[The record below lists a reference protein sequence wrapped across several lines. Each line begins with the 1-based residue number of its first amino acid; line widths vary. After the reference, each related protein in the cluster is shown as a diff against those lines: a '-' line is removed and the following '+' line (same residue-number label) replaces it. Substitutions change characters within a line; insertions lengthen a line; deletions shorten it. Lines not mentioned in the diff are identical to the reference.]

1 MGLIPESKIAEIR
14 DRTDIVAII
23 GEHVPL
29 RRAGVN
35 HLGLCPF
42 HQEKSPSFNV
52 SASKQFFYCFGCQKS
67 GDVFRFLM
75 ELEGRTFVD
84 VARDLARRAG
94 VDIPEEAAEA
104 SPQRRAQRLQQESE
118 RARLLKLCELAAR
131 FYEAQ
136 LAEHERARHYIES
149 RGISTEI
156 RARFRLGY
164 APPAWDALIR
174 VMAQRG
180 VPHELAESA
189 GLVLRK
195 EGVAALPVGAP
206 ATAQTHYDRF
216 RDRVMFPLLVPI
228 IGPAARAAG
237 APVVGDV
244 IAFGGRVLPEAHPEA
259 GAAKSEGAK
268 YINSPETPLYKKGDN
283 LYGLHAARE
292 PIRQR
297 RQVILVEGNFD
308 VLALHQH
315 GFENTV
321 APMGTAL
328 TEAQIQKL
336 SRLLAP
342 DGHVVLML
350 DGDKAGRS
358 ATMKDIA
365 LFMFSQ
371 ANLSD
376 VALLS
381 QRDVDVRVARL
392 PDGEDP
398 DTFAQRDRE
407 ALARCVRAAKPAL
420 DYVLD
425 EAIAQAEH
433 DSVAGKAKVLA
444 KVAPLLKSLRNQ
456 TVQELHV
463 DRLASSLG
471 ISTDLVWRHLQGV
484 QIPSMATIT
493 NAPTR
498 SPAAVAPRAPAHPG
512 TGGSAP
518 QQSGRPPPDRPPQ
531 LDRRPPSDR
540 QAPPLARQSSSPDRR
555 APSFDR
561 QAPPSDR
568 QAPSLD
574 RQAPPP
580 DRQAPPPDR
589 QAPPFDRQPS
599 FGRQPPSLDRQASPP
614 DWQAPSLDRPPPTER
629 RPSPPGSLP
638 ARSPGFTAP
647 PVSPGRPALRGS
659 AVRPGDTVVRELLAM
674 CGDHPRLIPL
684 LTEEVLQSID
694 NPALSDL
701 LRDARDLATAGS
713 TPDGTPE
720 APEGTLV
727 SVDKL
732 IGLAPPEVRSLVAT
746 AALSGKF
753 IHTENPEAELYR
765 ICRDLRAHAIQR
777 EVIDLQ
783 KVLIRINK
791 AGQEPSRQQLLER
804 IQELTLLR
812 SQLLS
817 NSLVGSLVGS
827 PSPQDSHTGQPGP
840 GAGGHSALT
849 TEGDTP
855 R

>member
-14 DRTDIVAII
+14 DRTDIVAVV

-75 ELEGRTFVD
+75 ELEGRSFVD

-94 VDIPEEAAEA
+94 VDIPEDAAEV
-104 SPQRRAQRLQQESE
+104 SPQRRAQRLQAESD
-118 RARLLKLCELAAR
+118 RARLLKLCDLAAR

-136 LAEHERARHYIES
+136 LEKSERAQRYVES
-149 RGISTEI
+149 RGIGPQI
-156 RARFRLGY
+156 RARFRIGY
-164 APPAWDALIR
+164 APAAWDALIR
-174 VMAQRG
+174 VMGQRG

-189 GLVLRK
+189 GLILRR
-195 EGVAALPVGAP
+195 EGVAPLPSGAP
-206 ATAQTHYDRF
+206 ATANSHYDRF

-228 IGPAARAAG
+228 VGAAAKTAG
-237 APVVGDV
+237 AAAGDV
-244 IAFGGRVLPEAHPEA
+244 IAFGGRVLPAEPGA
-259 GAAKSEGAK
+259 GEAAKPEGAK

-292 PIRQR
+292 PIRQL
-297 RQVILVEGNFD
+297 RQAVVVEGNFD
-308 VLALHQH
+308 VLSLHQH
-315 GFENTV
+315 GFGNTI

-336 SRLLAP
+336 SRLLQP

-350 DGDKAGRS
+350 DGDRAGRS
-358 ATMKDIA
+358 ATLKDIS

-398 DTFAQRDRE
+398 DTYAQRDPE
-407 ALARCVRAAKPAL
+407 GLARCVRSARPAI

-425 EAIAQAEH
+425 EEIAHAEH

-444 KVAPLLKSLRNQ
+444 KVAPLLKSLRNK

-471 ISTDLVWRHLQGV
+471 IGPELVWRHLQSV
-484 QIPSMATIT
+484 QIPSVATLT
-493 NAPTR
+493 GVPTR
-498 SPAAVAPRAPAHPG
+498 SPAPAPGSLREPPSAGAAPPGSQRSRGEVDVDPGPAPRPQAGEPPRPQAPRPERFAGPG
-512 TGGSAP
+512 PMRAPGPPTSQAGNRFAAPPASRSAAPSAP
-518 QQSGRPPPDRPPQ
+518 QFAERS
-531 LDRRPPSDR
+531 
-540 QAPPLARQSSSPDRR
+540 
-555 APSFDR
+555 
-561 QAPPSDR
+561 
-568 QAPSLD
+568 
-574 RQAPPP
+574 
-580 DRQAPPPDR
+580 
-589 QAPPFDRQPS
+589 
-599 FGRQPPSLDRQASPP
+599 AS
-614 DWQAPSLDRPPPTER
+614 
-629 RPSPPGSLP
+629 
-638 ARSPGFTAP
+638 
-647 PVSPGRPALRGS
+647 RPAARP
-659 AVRPGDTVVRELLAM
+659 AVRPDDTAARNLIAL
-674 CGDHPRLIPL
+674 CGDHPRLLPL
-684 LTEEVLQSID
+684 LTEEVLQSIA
-694 NPALSDL
+694 NPVLSDL
-701 LRDARDLATAGS
+701 LRDARDLSIAAEPDDGESQASAATAS
-713 TPDGTPE
+713 SPI
-720 APEGTLV
+720 
-727 SVDKL
+727 SVEKL
-732 IGLAPPEVRSLVAT
+732 IALAPPEARSLVAT

-783 KVLIRINK
+783 KALIRMTK
-791 AGQEPSRQQLLER
+791 AGLEPGRQQLLAR

-817 NSLVGSLVGS
+817 NSLLGSPVGS
-827 PSPQDSHTGQPGP
+827 PPGSHPGQMGP
-840 GAGGHSALT
+840 GERGHSALA

>member
-104 SPQRRAQRLQQESE
+104 SPQRRAQRLQQERE

-195 EGVAALPVGAP
+195 EGVAALPAGAP

-512 TGGSAP
+512 AGGSAP
-518 QQSGRPPPDRPPQ
+518 QQSGRPPPERPPQ

-540 QAPPLARQSSSPDRR
+540 QPPPLDRQSSSPG
-555 APSFDR
+555 R
-561 QAPPSDR
+561 QPP
-568 QAPSLD
+568 PLD
-574 RQAPPP
+574 RQSSSPG
-580 DRQAPPPDR
+580 RQP
-589 QAPPFDRQPS
+589 PPFDRQSSPP
-599 FGRQPPSLDRQASPP
+599 GRQPPPLDRQSSPP
-614 DWQAPSLDRPPPTER
+614 DWRAPSFNRPSAPPER
-629 RPSPPGSLP
+629 RPPPGSLP
-638 ARSPGFTAP
+638 ARSPGFAAP
-647 PVSPGRPALRGS
+647 PSPPGRPAQRGS
-659 AVRPGDTVVRELLAM
+659 AVRPPDTVAHYLLAL

-713 TPDGTPE
+713 TPDGSPE

-732 IGLAPPEVRSLVAT
+732 IELAPPEIRSLVAT

>member
-14 DRTDIVAII
+14 DRTDIVAIV

-75 ELEGRTFVD
+75 ELEGRTFID

-94 VDIPEEAAEA
+94 VDIPEEGAEA
-104 SPQRRAQRLQQESE
+104 SPQRRAQRLQAESE

-136 LAEHERARHYIES
+136 LAESERARRYIEG
-149 RGISTEI
+149 RGISAEI

-164 APPAWDALIR
+164 APPAWDSLIR

-189 GLVLRK
+189 GLVLRR
-195 EGVAALPVGAP
+195 EGVAALPAGAP
-206 ATAQTHYDRF
+206 ATAHSHYDRF

-237 APVVGDV
+237 APVLGDV
-244 IAFGGRVLPEAHPEA
+244 IAFGGRVLPEAQPES
-259 GAAKSEGAK
+259 GATKQEGAK

-315 GFENTV
+315 GFDNAV

-336 SRLLAP
+336 SRLLLP

-407 ALARCVRAAKPAL
+407 GLARCVRAAKPAL

-484 QIPSMATIT
+484 QIPAPAAVVHS
-493 NAPTR
+493 PTR
-498 SPAAVAPRAPAHPG
+498 SSAAAASRAAAGAGGASLPPG
-512 TGGSAP
+512 
-518 QQSGRPPPDRPPQ
+518 QS
-531 LDRRPPSDR
+531 
-540 QAPPLARQSSSPDRR
+540 LA
-555 APSFDR
+555 A
-561 QAPPSDR
+561 
-568 QAPSLD
+568 
-574 RQAPPP
+574 APPP
-580 DRQAPPPDR
+580 DRRSAAGPPPPDR
-589 QAPPFDRQPS
+589 RPPAGPPPPDRRPS
-599 FGRQPPSLDRQASPP
+599 AGSPSPDRRPSAGSLPPDRRPAAGPPPP
-614 DWQAPSLDRPPPTER
+614 DWRPSAGPPPPDRRPPGGPPPARRDAQLAPPAPS
-629 RPSPPGSLP
+629 
-638 ARSPGFTAP
+638 
-647 PVSPGRPALRGS
+647 GRPGGRGS
-659 AVRPGDTVVRELLAM
+659 TVRPADTAVRDLLAL
-674 CGDHPRLIPL
+674 CGDHPRLIAL
-684 LTEEVLQSID
+684 LSEEVLQSID

-701 LRDARDLATAGS
+701 LRDARDLSLG
-713 TPDGTPE
+713 GE
-720 APEGTLV
+720 ASEPAAQQAEGTLV

-732 IGLAPPEVRSLVAT
+732 IALAPPEVRSLVAT

-765 ICRDLRAHAIQR
+765 FCRDLRAHAIQR

-783 KVLIRINK
+783 KALIRINK

-827 PSPQDSHTGQPGP
+827 RGPQDSHTGQPGP